1 MWPLWQTPLAAD
13 IGGKA
18 VAAAA
23 LTQGQERGSQ
33 GQERGS
39 AILKTNEEK

>member
-1 MWPLWQTPLAAD
+1 MWPLWQTLLSAD

-23 LTQGQERGSQ
+23 LTQGQERGL
-33 GQERGS
+33 